1 MNLLRQE
8 ILTVKACEPKPP
20 TFPGIRVTA
29 ETPSK
34 KRKVDDEA
42 PQLTYQSSLKPA
54 TYSSAAIRGVQSL
67 DDSHQRG
74 FHLLHQLV
82 NDKQK
87 QQPTSPRNICF
98 GSAKNSGSSL
108 SENTAPLSA
117 DVHLVASGVGKG
129 CTPDDLISF
138 LNDRG
143 IHPVDAQLLTR
154 KEVLD
159 EVRFLT
165 FRVVVKAS
173 EYEDALKPEV
183 WPYRVAVR
191 HYSR

>member
-1 MNLLRQE
+1 MPLVLATSGQMVRCPQSWGVPETATVQDVMGKVIMLEKVMSDNIKSQQEHMNLLRQE
-8 ILTVKACEPKPP
+8 ILTVKACESKTP
-20 TFPGIRVTA
+20 TFPGIRVTE

-42 PQLTYQSSLKPA
+42 PQVTYQSSLKPA

-129 CTPDDLISF
+129 LHS
-138 LNDRG
+138 G
-143 IHPVDAQLLTR
+143 
-154 KEVLD
+154 
-159 EVRFLT
+159 
-165 FRVVVKAS
+165 
-173 EYEDALKPEV
+173 
-183 WPYRVAVR
+183 
-191 HYSR
+191 